1 MVGAAA
7 RRGSG
12 GLNPDRGRRRRG
24 QCLTPR
30 RGYGGEQPV
39 DNVLG
44 ERIQLK
50 PATIAPCSGEEWQRA
65 IDLLAEIFVPLLAD
79 RSSDERRAA

>member
-1 MVGAAA
+1 MRPAP
-7 RRGSG
+7 G
-12 GLNPDRGRRRRG
+12 GG
-24 QCLTPR
+24 QSLTPR
-30 RGYGGEQPV
+30 PGDGGEQPV

-79 RSSDERRAA
+79 AAPMSGGLPRSGKELG